1 MKKIIKILALI
12 SISSVL
18 LSGCTA
24 IAIAQ
29 KYWPRKHDPVMFDR
43 LVDLSLQVES
53 IDCDKPD
60 WIFVKQSAEHLS
72 RYAQWR
78 SDPQLENLKGLE
90 AHTKRMEKGGS
101 KMFCE
106 LGKKT
111 ALQRIDA
118 TKSAWEGR

>member
-1 MKKIIKILALI
+1 MKTIIKSVIVAITI
-12 SISSVL
+12 SVI

-24 IAIAQ
+24 IAVVQ
-29 KYWPRKHDPVMFDR
+29 KYWPKKHDPVMFDR
-43 LVDLSLQVES
+43 LVSLSLQVES
-53 IDCDKPD
+53 IDCEKPD
-60 WIFVKQSAEHLS
+60 WLFVRQSAEHLS

-78 SDPQLENLKGLE
+78 GDPQLENLKGLE

-111 ALQRIDA
+111 SLQRIDA
-118 TKSAWEGR
+118 AKSAWEGR